1 MSMFCCLNEPVAKT
15 SRYWLSLT
23 FILDWRVLT
32 SAPKKHQSKWKC
44 ASECICWAI
53 VAIRNIPAHLP
64 YEAKQ
69 ALLRKLRANRNHRQL
84 DHMEVPVPGPA
95 VPAAVPSIAT
105 REVRA
110 NYPQPRESHF
120 LYGGHSGPITGYR
133 LPDGSIGNVDSHP
146 RK

>member
-1 MSMFCCLNEPVAKT
+1 MTIVSPNENVPVSMPVGT
-15 SRYWLSLT
+15 
-23 FILDWRVLT
+23 IG
-32 SAPKKHQSKWKC
+32 
-44 ASECICWAI
+44 
-53 VAIRNIPAHLP
+53 AIRNIPAHLP

-84 DHMEVPVPGPA
+84 DHA
-95 VPAAVPSIAT
+95 VPAPSVAT

-133 LPDGSIGNVDSHP
+133 LPEGSIGTVESHP